1 MRDERQVA
9 SRSEFLAS
17 GTVRDCMAPRVVV
30 CSASLKFTAK
40 EAFVPRPAKT
50 GGGGHRLA
58 TPFPL
63 GVIIIKRQSVWF
75 ITRSPDNMQ
84 RTHIH
89 R

>member
-40 EAFVPRPAKT
+40 EGFVPRPAKT
-50 GGGGHRLA
+50 RGRGGGAGL
-58 TPFPL
+58 PL
-63 GVIIIKRQSVWF
+63 RFLSE
-75 ITRSPDNMQ
+75 
-84 RTHIH
+84 
-89 R
+89 